1 MERKQPVKSLY
12 HCVFNLN
19 YHLVIVTK
27 YRRKCITSP
36 MLERLRTHCQALVE
50 KWECE
55 LLEFNG
61 EADHVHLLLSLN
73 PKVAPSVFVNNLK
86 TVTSRYIRKEFG
98 EELKRYYWNKPVFW
112 SRSYCI
118 ISCGGAPLSVIKQY
132 IEQQEAPH

>member
-27 YRRKCITSP
+27 YRRKCITAP

-61 EADHVHLLLSLN
+61 EAV
-73 PKVAPSVFVNNLK
+73 
-86 TVTSRYIRKEFG
+86 
-98 EELKRYYWNKPVFW
+98 
-112 SRSYCI
+112 
-118 ISCGGAPLSVIKQY
+118 
-132 IEQQEAPH
+132 

>member
-1 MERKQPVKSLY
+1 MERKQPVKSLC

-27 YRRKCITSP
+27 YRRKCISAP
-36 MLERLRTHCQALVE
+36 MLERLGTHCQALVE

-86 TVTSRYIRKEFG
+86 TCDQ
-98 EELKRYYWNKPVFW
+98 PVHSQGVW
-112 SRSYCI
+112 RRT
-118 ISCGGAPLSVIKQY
+118 
-132 IEQQEAPH
+132 EAVLLE